1 MILFDSVD
9 GLFDDQI
16 GDFDDGGVVSPS
28 VTLTGQSATSAIG
41 SVSAAGVQ
49 SPTET
54 ITGLSAT
61 SAIGEVVASGQSFAV
76 ASVTGIEVTSS
87 LGSVS
92 ASATGD
98 GIATVSGVAATSS
111 IANLS
116 FDVEIVRKGR
126 KTNAKFLEFN
136 PRPIQAAIGGKA
148 EVIGVSGQSSI
159 ETVSASATV
168 SGLASVVDLQA
179 QTDIQGL
186 KAGGIINPTDDEIIW
201 LLAA

>member
-1 MILFDSVD
+1 MILFDQGF
-9 GLFDDQI
+9 GLFDGAA
-16 GDFDDGGVVSPS
+16 GDFDDGGVVNPTI
-28 VTLTGQSATSAIG
+28 TLTGQSATSAIG
-41 SVSAAGVQ
+41 SVSADGVQ

-61 SAIGEVVASGQSFAV
+61 SAIGEVVASGQTFAV
-76 ASVTGIEVTSS
+76 APVTGQGATTS
-87 LGSVS
+87 LGTVL
-92 ASATGD
+92 AIGEGD
-98 GIATVSGVAATSS
+98 AIATVSGVAASSS

-136 PRPIQAAIGGKA
+136 PRPIQATIGGKA
-148 EVIGVSGQSSI
+148 EILGVSGQSSI
-159 ETVSASATV
+159 ETLSVSATV
-168 SGLASVVDLQA
+168 SSLASVVDLQA